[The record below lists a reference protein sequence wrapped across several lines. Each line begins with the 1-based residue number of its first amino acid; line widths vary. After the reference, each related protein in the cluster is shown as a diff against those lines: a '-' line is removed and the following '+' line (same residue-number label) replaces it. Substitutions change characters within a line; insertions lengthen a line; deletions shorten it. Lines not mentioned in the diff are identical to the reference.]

1 MYRRIVALATFFGT
15 IFHMAATSTRVQLL
29 DHPHLTTSG
38 LFIEAYAGLAESSE
52 ARITA
57 ASGLS
62 AQWFEVLIRLARSP
76 EKRLRMTELA
86 AQTTLTP
93 SGLTR
98 AVDRM
103 ADAGL
108 VERQACPTD
117 RRSTYAVL
125 TKEGEKRLMQALP
138 AHVAHLEELFDGLYT
153 KGELATLADLLRRLR
168 DAANPCAAQA
178 STPEGFGDAV

>member
-1 MYRRIVALATFFGT
+1 
-15 IFHMAATSTRVQLL
+15 MAASTSRAQLL
-29 DHPHLTTSG
+29 EHPHLTTSG
-38 LFIEAYAGLAESSE
+38 LLLEAYAGFAQAAE

-76 EKRLRMTELA
+76 ERRLRMTELA

-103 ADAGL
+103 VAAGL

-125 TKEGEKRLMQALP
+125 SKDGEKRLMRALP
-138 AHVAHLEELFDGLYT
+138 VHVALLEELFDGLYT
-153 KGELATLADLLRRLR
+153 KGELATLTGLLRRLR
-168 DAANPCAAQA
+168 DSANPCAAQA
-178 STPEGFGDAV
+178 STPEGFGDEVA

>member
-1 MYRRIVALATFFGT
+1 
-15 IFHMAATSTRVQLL
+15 MAATTTRSEKLL
-29 DHPHLTTSG
+29 DHPHLTTAG
-38 LFIEAYAGLAESSE
+38 LFFEAYAGLAEAGQ
-52 ARITA
+52 ARIEA

-76 EKRLRMTELA
+76 EQRLRMTELA

-103 ADAGL
+103 AEAGL
-108 VERQACPTD
+108 VERAACPTD

-125 TKEGEKRLMQALP
+125 TTEGHKRLMQALP
-138 AHVAHLEELFDGLYT
+138 AHVAHLEEVFDGLFA
-153 KGELATLADLLRRLR
+153 KGEVAAFTDLLRRLR

-178 STPEGFGDAV
+178 STPEGFG

>member
-1 MYRRIVALATFFGT
+1 
-15 IFHMAATSTRVQLL
+15 MAAGTTKRSLL
-29 DHPHLTTSG
+29 DHPHLTTAG
-38 LFIEAYAGLAESSE
+38 LFFEAYAGLAEAGQ
-52 ARITA
+52 ARIEA

-76 EKRLRMTELA
+76 EQRLRMTELA

-103 ADAGL
+103 AEAGL
-108 VERQACPTD
+108 VARQACPTD

-125 TKEGEKRLMQALP
+125 TKDGEARLMQALP
-138 AHVAHLEELFDGLYT
+138 VHVAHLEEVFDGLFT
-153 KGELATLADLLRRLR
+153 KGEVATFTDLLRRLR

-178 STPEGFGDAV
+178 STPEGFGEAG